1 MCKGHDE
8 QGGNVLRGGKYI
20 YISSLFGKIPLDCV
34 VDSWLAYLFITQSTS
49 ILLSFVYSRKL
60 YKCLS
65 LWEDMQKEGYERSL
79 LRARIGRKAQITLFV
94 IVALLIV
101 GIVLVLLLWPTI
113 RTSFVKEINPEEY
126 IRTCTSQYVE
136 EAIDLSSRR
145 GGSIEPVHTVSF
157 QGQQVEYLCY
167 TNDYYKTCVMQQPL
181 LKQHVEYEVVNY
193 VKPKVEGCVQN
204 LQSEME
210 KRGYTVSYKRPDVS
224 VAIIPK
230 NVNVNVKLDM
240 KITKEST
247 ATYETVRVSVKNP
260 MYDLLMISGSILN
273 FEARYGDADPLGFMF
288 YYPNLKVQK
297 IKQDDGT
304 KIYILQDRD
313 SGQTFQFASR
323 SLSWPAGY
331 TGVDNLA
338 LYPGRK

>member
-1 MCKGHDE
+1 
-8 QGGNVLRGGKYI
+8 
-20 YISSLFGKIPLDCV
+20 
-34 VDSWLAYLFITQSTS
+34 
-49 ILLSFVYSRKL
+49 
-60 YKCLS
+60 
-65 LWEDMQKEGYERSL
+65 MQKKGLDSPERSW
-79 LRARIGRKAQITLFV
+79 RKGQITLFV

-101 GIVLVLLLWPTI
+101 GIVLVLLLWPSIKT
-113 RTSFVKEINPEEY
+113 TFVKEINPEAY
-126 IRTCTSQYVE
+126 VRSCTEQYVG
-136 EAIDLSSRR
+136 EAIDLASKR

-157 QGQQVEYLCY
+157 QGERIEYLCY
-167 TNDYYKTCVMQQPL
+167 TNEYYKTCVMQQPL

-193 VKPKVEGCVQN
+193 IKPKVEGCVQS
-204 LQSEME
+204 LKGEME
-210 KRGYTVSYKRPDVS
+210 KRGYGFSSKRPDVS
-224 VAIIPK
+224 VSILPK

-240 KITKEST
+240 RITKDT
-247 ATYETVRVSVKNP
+247 TTTYDTVKVNVKNP
-260 MYDLLMISGSILN
+260 IYDLVMIAGSILN
-273 FEARYGDADPLGFMF
+273 FEARYGDADPLGYMF